1 MHEVGRPQRSGGVG
15 VAPRRADSV
24 VIFGVT
30 GDLVSK
36 KIFPALYELA
46 RRDRLDRPVVGVG
59 RTAWSTDELIA
70 AARGSVLRAKGLL
83 DEDAFGRLARR
94 LTMVAGNYADRTVYS
109 DIVDVPGEARLPV
122 LYLATPPSVFPPS
135 LTAWV
140 GPAWP
145 RVAEPSWRSP
155 SGATLLPPGAST
167 PL

>member
-46 RRDRLDRPVVGVG
+46 RRDRLDGPVVGVG

-70 AARGSVLRAKGLL
+70 AARGSVLRAKG
-83 DEDAFGRLARR
+83 
-94 LTMVAGNYADRTVYS
+94 
-109 DIVDVPGEARLPV
+109 
-122 LYLATPPSVFPPS
+122 
-135 LTAWV
+135 
-140 GPAWP
+140 P
-145 RVAEPSWRSP
+145 RVAEPSWRSR